1 MGWQRPRWLVGV
13 LVIVMVLAGCGDPD
27 QKMRSAAAQAARA
40 TASEVNTARLAVEQ
54 LQAGRLWQQPAEQL
68 VKDAE
73 KAVGKAATTFSSQ
86 QPTTDAS
93 RRTYEQVT
101 DVLDDA
107 ETAVTAIRIALGN
120 DDLAAAVQ
128 QAGQLQKTSD
138 ELDRIGEL
146 TK

>member
-13 LVIVMVLAGCGDPD
+13 LMIGVVLAGCGNPD
-27 QKMRSAAAQAARA
+27 QKLRAAAAQAARE

-68 VKDAE
+68 VSDAE
-73 KAVGKAATTFSSQ
+73 KAVDKAASTFSSQ
-86 QPTTDAS
+86 QPSTEVS

-101 DVLDDA
+101 GVLDDA

-120 DDLAAAVQ
+120 DDLAAAVR
-128 QAGQLQKTSD
+128 QAGELRKTVA

-146 TK
+146 AK